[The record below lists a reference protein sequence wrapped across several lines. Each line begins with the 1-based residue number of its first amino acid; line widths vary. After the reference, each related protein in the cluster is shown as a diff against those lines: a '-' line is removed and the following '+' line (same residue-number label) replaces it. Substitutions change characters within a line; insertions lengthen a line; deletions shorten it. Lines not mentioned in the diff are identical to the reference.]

1 MKRIACMWTEPRE
14 TGLALYGEPALPRN
28 LVLRALPS
36 YELELLSPLLDRVP
50 LTPRRVLQHA
60 GLPIEHVFFIES
72 GLVSALAK
80 VDEGDAVEV
89 GLIGRDGVVGS
100 AVLLGA
106 TAATLS
112 HFVQLRGSALR
123 ISVEDL
129 DRVIS
134 ELPSLREALKG
145 YLHLFLMQSA
155 QAAACGLRHSFQQ
168 RLARWLLMAHD
179 RSGMDHLSLT
189 QDLVARNLGV
199 RRATVSE
206 TFKLLEQRGV
216 FAKDRGMVRI
226 LDRRGLERVAC
237 RCYRTMCQQR
247 DAWKRSLK
255 SRKALFVLS
264 LLGAL
269 FELEL
274 AVQ

>member
-1 MKRIACMWTEPRE
+1 MWTDLRE
-14 TGLALYGEPALPRN
+14 TGLALEEGPALPAN
-28 LVLRALPS
+28 LVLRSLPAR
-36 YELELLSPLLDRVP
+36 ELDLLLPLLDTVP

-60 GLPIEHVFFIES
+60 GLPIEHLFFIES
-72 GLVSALAK
+72 GLVSVLAK
-80 VDEGDAVEV
+80 VEEGDAVEV

-100 AVLLGA
+100 TVLLGA

-129 DRVIS
+129 FPLMS
-134 ELPSLREALKG
+134 ELPALREALQG
-145 YLHLFLMQSA
+145 YLHLFLMQSS

-168 RLARWLLMAHD
+168 RLARWLLTAQD
-179 RSGMDHLSLT
+179 RSDMDHLSLT
-189 QDLVARNLGV
+189 QDGIARNLGV

-216 FAKDRGMVRI
+216 FAKDRGRIRI

-247 DAWKRSLK
+247 DAWTRSMK
-255 SRKALFVLS
+255 SRKALLVLS

-274 AVQ
+274 AAQ